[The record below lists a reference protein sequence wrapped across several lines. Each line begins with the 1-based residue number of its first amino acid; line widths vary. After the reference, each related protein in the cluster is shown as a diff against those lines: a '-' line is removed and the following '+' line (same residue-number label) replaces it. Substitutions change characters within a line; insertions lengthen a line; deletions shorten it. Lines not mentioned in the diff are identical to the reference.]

1 MMVRLMR
8 AAPATLALVAALAA
22 CAGDGDEA
30 PAAPI
35 ASAGATQA
43 TPEAAAVQAD
53 QAVDQQVRTL
63 LNPPSNTGRF
73 YKIIEV
79 EVDLLTPGSQRAV
92 VPYLLKP
99 EVWTLI
105 KVDLSSPTQRIYR
118 FQRLTDAAG
127 NEIPDIDPLILPRR

>member
-1 MMVRLMR
+1 MGLLMR
-8 AAPATLALVAALAA
+8 AFPAALLLTLAA
-22 CAGDGDEA
+22 CAGGGDEA
-30 PAAPI
+30 PASPI
-35 ASAGATQA
+35 ASAGASQA

-53 QAVDQQVRTL
+53 RAVDQQVRTL
-63 LNPPSNTGRF
+63 LTPPSNAGRF
-73 YKIIEV
+73 YKVVEV

-105 KVDLSSPTQRIYR
+105 KVDMSSPTQRIYR

-127 NEIPDIDPLILPRR
+127 NEIPDIDPLLLPRR